1 MTSSPAASA
10 DASAASSSAISSSV
24 SLCVHALG
32 SAARSGPSQPPGKVG
47 RLCFLDDGAED
58 DEDATAP
65 RVIGARSR
73 RGRAAHADARATW
86 VAGEMKAAAADIAAV
101 LRFCAPLGV
110 GTKRSGEP

>member
-1 MTSSPAASA
+1 
-10 DASAASSSAISSSV
+10 
-24 SLCVHALG
+24 
-32 SAARSGPSQPPGKVG
+32 
-47 RLCFLDDGAED
+47 LDDGAED

-65 RVIGARSR
+65 RVIRAWIR

-110 GTKRSGEP
+110 VTKRSGEP